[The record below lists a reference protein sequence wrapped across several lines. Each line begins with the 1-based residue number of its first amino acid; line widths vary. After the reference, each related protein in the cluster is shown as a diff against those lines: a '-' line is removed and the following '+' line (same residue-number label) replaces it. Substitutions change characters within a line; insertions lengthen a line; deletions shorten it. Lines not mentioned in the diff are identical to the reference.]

1 MTKKD
6 YDEYKEIIGE
16 YIKQGIQIQIF
27 EEEIYE
33 EFSELFFSCS
43 LDNLILNQE
52 TNRLKEIK
60 NRRRE
65 DLKKIENFQEKIS
78 KITNKNTDRTKMANY
93 IINFNVE
100 YILFKLIT
108 DIFSEIET
116 LDFKI
121 QTKELFSEV
130 EKNMYKFNKD
140 IEEQKKEIREH
151 DKNMLT
157 IMGIFLAIFSIVGL
171 NTSFLLK
178 VPSYLSGWQI
188 IGFAT
193 LLNIIIV
200 VSMSVLFLL
209 INSITKK

>member
-16 YIKQGIQIQIF
+16 YIKRGIQIQIF
-27 EEEIYE
+27 EEEMYE
-33 EFSELFFSCS
+33 EFTELFFSCS

-65 DLKKIENFQEKIS
+65 DLKKIENFQDKIS
-78 KITNKNTDRTKMANY
+78 KIANENTDKTKMANY
-93 IINFNVE
+93 IRNFNVE

-108 DIFSEIET
+108 DILSEIET

-178 VPSYLSGWQI
+178 VPSYFSGWQI

-193 LLNIIIV
+193 FLNIIIV